1 MLSGRQVRW
10 GEHFTELRFNPE
22 MVQNLHEVKEGRRS
36 AVHPGSWGRLISKKG
51 KVGVGG
57 ELGLSQ

>member
-1 MLSGRQVRW
+1 MRW